1 MGAVDQGRPLP
12 SGSPP
17 APLPGAASTERPA
30 SSSSSGSGTRCEGA
44 ARSMRL
50 AVAGWR
56 AAERTKTRGAAP
68 WLVRGAGTA
77 RLHVPAEPPQPKLGP
92 AARFN
97 YPAREEGGGRA
108 RRRRGRGV
116 PGPHSSQAASPPWIS
131 GATPSRPRPGGGLR
145 PTARGGSEDPKLLPG
160 GAKERGVHSRDA
172 LPPLLTP
179 HPYASETRSPPH
191 PPARGTR

>member
-1 MGAVDQGRPLP
+1 MRRGNITQASAAVGRSASGARALSHQQLQNFPGVRGWVVGKLLKWGPWTKGVP
-12 SGSPP
+12 SLLARPP

-116 PGPHSSQAASPPWIS
+116 PGPHSSQAASQPWIS
-131 GATPSRPRPGGGLR
+131 GATPSRPRPGGG
-145 PTARGGSEDPKLLPG
+145 AQ
-160 GAKERGVHSRDA
+160 AHS
-172 LPPLLTP
+172 
-179 HPYASETRSPPH
+179 
-191 PPARGTR
+191 